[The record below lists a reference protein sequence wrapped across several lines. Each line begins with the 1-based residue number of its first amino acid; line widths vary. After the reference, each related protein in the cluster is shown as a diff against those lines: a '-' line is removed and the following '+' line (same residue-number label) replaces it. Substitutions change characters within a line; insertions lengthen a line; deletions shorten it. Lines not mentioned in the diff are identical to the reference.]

1 MKRTTIS
8 IVTAIL
14 LMLPVASVA
23 QKHGG
28 EQMDHQAKG
37 SMMHANMGAMADMMN
52 KMSKM
57 MTEGEMKP
65 EEQKK
70 CAEIMRKMS
79 QMMKEM
85 TVPHDKQVQEK
96 HQKELRELE
105 REINPLFDHLV
116 QPG

>member
-28 EQMDHQAKG
+28 EQMEHQAKG
-37 SMMHANMGAMADMMN
+37 SMMHANMGAMADMID

-70 CAEIMRKMS
+70 CAEIMKKMS
-79 QMMKEM
+79 QMLKEM
-85 TVPHDKQVQEK
+85 SVPHDKQVQEK